1 MELDLLSAI
10 IILVATY
17 IVSLLINQWRKSK
30 SQQNLPPSPPKLPV
44 IGHLHFLWGGLPQHV
59 FRSIAQKYGPV
70 AHVQLGEVYSV
81 VLSSAEA
88 AKQAMKVLDPNFAD
102 RFDGIGSRTMWY
114 DKDDIIFSPYNDHWR
129 QMRRICVTELLSPK
143 NVRSFGYIR
152 QEEIERLIRLLGSS
166 GGAPVDVTE
175 EVSKMSCVVV
185 CRAAFGSV
193 LKDQGSLAEL
203 VKESL
208 ALASGFELADLY
220 PSSWLLN
227 LLSLN
232 KYRLQ
237 RMRRRLDHILDGF
250 LEEHREK
257 KSGEFGGEDIVDVL
271 FRMQKGSDIK
281 IPITSNCIKGFIFD
295 TFSAGAETSSTTI
308 SWALSELMRNPAKM
322 AKVQA
327 EVREALKGKTVVD
340 LSEVQELKYLRSV
353 LKETLR
359 LHPPFPLIPRQS
371 REECEVNGY
380 TIPAKTR
387 IFINVWAIGRD
398 PQYWEDPDTFR
409 PERFDEVSRDFMGN
423 DFEFIPFGAGRRICP
438 GLHFG
443 LANVEI
449 PLAQLLYHFD
459 WKLPQG
465 MTDAD
470 LDMTETPGLSGPK
483 KKNVC
488 LVPTLYKSP

>member
-1 MELDLLSAI
+1 MELNLLLVI

-17 IVSLLINQWRKSK
+17 TVSLLNKQWRKPK
-30 SQQNLPPSPPKLPV
+30 SQQKQPPKLPV
-44 IGHLHFLWGGLPQHV
+44 IGHLHLLWGGLPPQHLL
-59 FRSIAQKYGPV
+59 RSIAREYGPV

-102 RFDGIGSRTMWY
+102 RFDSVGSRIMWY
-114 DKDDIIFSPYNDHWR
+114 DNDDIIFSPYNDHWH
-129 QMRRICVTELLSPK
+129 QMRKICVSELLSPK
-143 NVRSFGYIR
+143 NVRSFGFIR
-152 QEEIERLIRLLGSS
+152 QEEIERLIRVMKQSE
-166 GGAPVDVTE
+166 GAPVDVTE
-175 EVSKMSCVVV
+175 EVSKMSCFVV

-208 ALASGFELADLY
+208 AMASGFELKDLY

-227 LLSLN
+227 LLSFN
-232 KYRLQ
+232 NYRLK
-237 RMRRRLDHILDGF
+237 RMRRRLDHVLDGF
-250 LEEHREK
+250 LEEHRVK
-257 KSGEFGGEDIVDVL
+257 KNGEFGGEDIVDVL
-271 FRMQKGSDIK
+271 FRMQKDSNIK
-281 IPITSNCIKGFIFD
+281 IPITSNGIKGFIFN
-295 TFSAGAETSSTTI
+295 TFSAGAEASSTTI

-327 EVREALKGKTVVD
+327 EVREALKGKTSVD
-340 LSEVQELKYLRSV
+340 LSEMQELKYMRSV
-353 LKETLR
+353 VKETLR

-371 REECEVNGY
+371 REECEINGFY
-380 TIPAKTR
+380 IPARTR
-387 IFINVWAIGRD
+387 ILINAWSIGRD
-398 PQYWEDPDTFR
+398 PLYWEDPDTFR

-423 DFEFIPFGAGRRICP
+423 DFEFIPFGAGQRICP

-470 LDMTETPGLSGPK
+470 LYVAGTPGLSGPR
-483 KKNVC
+483 KKNVF
-488 LVPTLYKSP
+488 LVPTIHKSR